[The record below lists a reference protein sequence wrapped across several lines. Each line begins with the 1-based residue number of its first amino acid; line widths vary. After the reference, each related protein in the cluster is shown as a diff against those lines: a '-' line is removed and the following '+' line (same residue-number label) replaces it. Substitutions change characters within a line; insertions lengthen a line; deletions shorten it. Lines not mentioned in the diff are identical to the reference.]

1 MSTTISPRFV
11 QPALIGGAVVGVLSA
26 LPIISAFNLCCCLW
40 VVTGGTVAAY
50 VLQQNQQTPITPGD
64 GALAGLFAG
73 LAGAVIYLVLSIP
86 ITFLMAP
93 IERVMMERVI
103 ESGSVPPEF
112 REFIGT
118 YTGGALKL
126 VTGFFFMI
134 VAGCH
139 LLDARRPDRRG
150 DFQEDTAARN
160 DRRSHPGV
168 AGFRRFRR
176 PARFCTS
183 PAAGS
188 HL

>member
-1 MSTTISPRFV
+1 MP
-11 QPALIGGAVVGVLSA
+11 L
-26 LPIISAFNLCCCLW
+26 ISAFNLCCCLW

-50 VLQQNQQTPITPGD
+50 VLQQNEQTQITPGD

-126 VTGFFFMI
+126 VTGFLFMI
-134 VAGCH
+134 VAGCIFST
-139 LLDARRPDRRG
+139 LGGLIG
-150 DFQEDTAARN
+150 AAIFKKTLP
-160 DRRSHPGV
+160 PGTIDV
-168 AGFRRFRR
+168 PTQA
-176 PARFCTS
+176 
-183 PAAGS
+183 
-188 HL
+188 